1 MSEEFQEDL
10 KFNAVDDVA
19 EDGEALVIDIEGYEG
34 PLHLLLELARKQK
47 VDLARLSILELAEQ
61 YIAFIK
67 QAQDLRIELAA
78 DYLVMASWLA
88 YLKSRLILPREHE
101 DEQSLPEEQM
111 AAHLAFRLQRL
122 DAMRL
127 AAEKLYDLP
136 VTGQAVFVR
145 GAPEGLRS
153 RTTPLYQAEIFDLMK
168 AYAEIRAKS
177 QMRSVR
183 MRKPLVMALDDA
195 RRRLARAIGQN
206 LEWLTLDDLIPQS
219 LMHGDKEVP
228 LRSIRAS
235 SLLAG
240 LELAKE
246 GHVDIRQTEPFAPI
260 YLRARSEADKAK
272 DRALAEQETDN
283 TAQGETDE

>member
-1 MSEEFQEDL
+1 MSEDFQEGL
-10 KFNAVDDVA
+10 AFEAVDDAA
-19 EDGEALVIDIEGYEG
+19 EQGKALIVDIEGYEG

-88 YLKSRLILPREHE
+88 YLKSRLILPR
-101 DEQSLPEEQM
+101 DVSPDAVLPEEQL

-127 AAEKLYDLP
+127 AAQSLYDLP
-136 VTGQAVFVR
+136 VTGRDIFVR

-153 RTTPLYQAEIFDLMK
+153 RTSPLYQAEIFDVMR
-168 AYAEIRAKS
+168 AYAEIRSRAAVRK
-177 QMRSVR
+177 VR
-183 MRKPLVMALDDA
+183 MTQPLVMALEEA
-195 RRRLARAIGQN
+195 RNRLARAIKEAGGT
-206 LEWLTLDDLIPQS
+206 LEWLSLEDLIPKT
-219 LMHGDKEVP
+219 LMAGDKSVP
-228 LRSIRAS
+228 RRSILAS

-246 GHVDIRQTEPFAPI
+246 GHVDIRQTGAFTPV
-260 YLRARSEADKAK
+260 YLRAKTEAEKAQA
-272 DRALAEQETDN
+272 ALELKN
-283 TAQGETDE
+283 TIEEDESS